1 MKLFAT
7 VVLAATLLGCAGFE
21 RVPEPQVD
29 LQQKAAAQRIA
40 SRIYEGCVSGKHEPL
55 GDDEAIPEM
64 RDAFSPAKLT
74 ATCAAIKTQ
83 FGDYQSLDYA
93 ETWKPRSGSI
103 KVYRFK
109 GHFSKSTDAPE
120 IRVVM
125 DGAKLSGFWLKPW
138 SDELH

>member
-1 MKLFAT
+1 MKLIGT

-21 RVPEPQVD
+21 RVPEADVD
-29 LQQKAAAQRIA
+29 AQQKAAAERIA
-40 SRIYEGCVSGKHEPL
+40 ARIYEGCVSGKHEPL
-55 GDDEAIPEM
+55 GAEEAIPEM
-64 RDAFSPAKLT
+64 REALAPAKL
-74 ATCAAIKTQ
+74 AGTCAAIKSQ

-93 ETWKPRSGSI
+93 ETWKPRSGGI

-109 GHFSKSTDAPE
+109 GHFSKKGEAPE

-138 SDELH
+138 ADELH